1 MDVKQ
6 FKDLKDQL
14 NQKLYTM
21 FRDLVQGGEIKTT
34 VQDDMENLQLIIFQE
49 KQDANTNTI
58 LIESIFYFNVLNPDN
73 LNCKLNNRTVLF
85 SPNGGVVGTLSDYS
99 QIDLQTITLIR
110 SKFIEFAKAN
120 NLIEDEGVGAG
131 GDINVDSTL

>member
-1 MDVKQ
+1 
-6 FKDLKDQL
+6 
-14 NQKLYTM
+14 
-21 FRDLVQGGEIKTT
+21 
-34 VQDDMENLQLIIFQE
+34 
-49 KQDANTNTI
+49 
-58 LIESIFYFNVLNPDN
+58 
-73 LNCKLNNRTVLF
+73 VLF